1 MGKKRPP
8 PKAKSKPRPRTP
20 PKAPPPVPPVPPNDD
35 DPHGEP
41 ANDPNEVMLSDT
53 EITFV
58 DAYMI
63 SGCAA
68 SAYRVAHPQS
78 SYINAQR
85 NSHKLRNRP
94 WVNSEIVAR
103 RAAVS
108 RRANLTAERALSHAA
123 DLAWASITDVI
134 DRDTGHPVPPN
145 RLPVRIGRLVQSIRV
160 LREAVT
166 TSTQGETTTQLRSCV
181 LEYRL
186 KDSSKPL
193 ALIFQHLGLDQPM
206 PPLDVL
212 IATVTRL
219 TGGAFSMADMK
230 KASATELAARD
241 TRERQ
246 RVNQPPTGPNPTP
259 PPTSPPAPPT
269 P

>member
-20 PKAPPPVPPVPPNDD
+20 PKAPPPPVPPVPPADG
-35 DPHGEP
+35 DPHGP
-41 ANDPNEVMLSDT
+41 GTDDQNEVTLSDI
-53 EITFV
+53 ELAFV
-58 DAYMI
+58 DSFLITNNAV
-63 SGCAA
+63 A
-68 SAYRVAHPQS
+68 SYRHALPRSSHLNALRNAH
-78 SYINAQR
+78 AM
-85 NSHKLRNRP
+85 RNRP

-123 DLAWASITDVI
+123 DIAWASITDVI
-134 DRDTGHPVPPN
+134 DRDTGHPIPPN

-193 ALIFQHLGLDQPM
+193 SLIFSHLGLDQPM

-212 IATVTRL
+212 VATLTRL
-219 TGGAFSMADMK
+219 TNGQFSMADMRA
-230 KASATELAARD
+230 ASAVELASRD
-241 TRERQ
+241 HRERQ
-246 RVNQPPTGPNPTP
+246 RVNQPPPGPVA
-259 PPTSPPAPPT
+259 PPAL
-269 P
+269 